1 MLRCLFWNINR
12 KPLVAPLRSLCDSL
26 DVDVLILAE
35 CTIAGTVLLQG
46 LNNRGLR
53 TFIRAD
59 ELSERIIFLH
69 RLPPAAVRPVSDFP
83 YCSIRAIEPP
93 GHDEILIAAIHH
105 MSKLHADDY
114 DQTSAMNETAENI
127 RAAEDKREHKRTI
140 VVGDLNMNPFE
151 LSVCSADGLHAVMC
165 KQIAAKRDRIVRGL
179 PRDFFYNPM
188 WNFLG
193 DETPGPPGTYY
204 YRGATVSYFWNTFDQ
219 VLFRPELLPYYRHE
233 NIRVID
239 ELDGVSLLGANGL
252 ASEFSDHL
260 PLFFSL

>member
-35 CTIAGTVLLQG
+35 CTLAGAALLQG
-46 LNNRGLR
+46 LNKRGRR

-59 ELSERIIFLH
+59 ELSKRIIFLH
-69 RLPPAAVRPVSDFP
+69 RLPPTAVRPISDFP
-83 YCSIRAIEPP
+83 YCSIRAVEPP
-93 GHDEILIAAIHH
+93 GHEEILIAAIHH
-105 MSKLHADDY
+105 KSKLYANEY
-114 DQTSAMNETAENI
+114 DQTSAMNETARNI
-127 RAAEDKREHKRTI
+127 RAAEAAREHKRTI

-151 LSVCSADGLHAVMC
+151 LSVCSVDGLHAVMC
-165 KQIAAKRDRIVRGL
+165 KQIAAKRDRKVQGL
-179 PRDFFYNPM
+179 PRDYFYNPM

-204 YRGATVSYFWNTFDQ
+204 YRGGAVSYFWNTFDQ
-219 VLFRPELLPYYRHE
+219 VLFRPELLPYYRHD

-239 ELDGVSLLGANGL
+239 EINGESLLGTNGL
-252 ASEFSDHL
+252 ATEFSDHL
-260 PLFFSL
+260 PLFFCL